1 MWHVLKHLYYE
12 KTRAGPLMEYVVCEA
27 RVTGY
32 FQGGYTVR
40 MGKEKRGGKSTLT
53 YFVEYWRADN
63 EG

>member
-1 MWHVLKHLYYE
+1 MAEHYKIDCYKVE
-12 KTRAGPLMEYVVCEA
+12 DRKTLTVILAMN
-27 RVTGY
+27 
-32 FQGGYTVR
+32 GYTVR

>member
-1 MWHVLKHLYYE
+1 MAEHYKIDCDKIEDRKNLIVIL
-12 KTRAGPLMEYVVCEA
+12 AA
-27 RVTGY
+27 N
-32 FQGGYTVR
+32 GYTVR